1 MLTTSITLHRKPK
14 DGSSVTIISKSVTYQ
29 ISASGTETPTGTW
42 SDKVVLTTDTKPYLW
57 TRTIVVYSDTNST
70 TSYSVSYRGKDGA
83 PGKDAVSYEILL
95 DTDSV
100 VLKSDTKQFET
111 HKLGDVHFMY
121 HQGSYIE
128 DMTMRIIDTYSY
140 IILYYGYEAKKDEN
154 GKPVLGSDG
163 KPVMEYNFNSIKV
176 RLERVCQQGFGRNS
190 PISIP

>member
-14 DGSSVTIISKSVTYQ
+14 D
-29 ISASGTETPTGTW
+29 
-42 SDKVVLTTDTKPYLW
+42 
-57 TRTIVVYSDTNST
+57 
-70 TSYSVSYRGKDGA
+70 
-83 PGKDAVSYEILL
+83 GKDAVSYEILL

-121 HQGSYIE
+121 HQGSYME

-154 GKPVLGSDG
+154 RKPDVEDG
-163 KPVMEYNFNSIKV
+163 WCRS
-176 RLERVCQQGFGRNS
+176 
-190 PISIP
+190 